1 MLPAPAGAEGRQV
14 GDTTREQACGTRAGE
29 LPGELGNSWPQAA
42 QDRNIQGGCTLLGSA
57 VPRGQR
63 EPRWT
68 ERGWLNGAEPGQT
81 LPAAPHAPSSCQRP
95 AQPTQLFFFFF
106 LASASLLLPMLE
118 WLVMLLRLEMLSEEF
133 CRLMRSSGAGE
144 RSQGAGRDR
153 ERSGQTVPVP
163 VPQPPGSSPQPT
175 LRSLP
180 FSPGPSQTPQ
190 RSEPPGKEDP
200 GGTKPKISSQKHRGG
215 KEPSP

>member
-1 MLPAPAGAEGRQV
+1 M
-14 GDTTREQACGTRAGE
+14 DRAG
-29 LPGELGNSWPQAA
+29 LAH
-42 QDRNIQGGCTLLGSA
+42 
-57 VPRGQR
+57 
-63 EPRWT
+63 
-68 ERGWLNGAEPGQT
+68 GAEPGQT
-81 LPAAPHAPSSCQRP
+81 LPAAPHTPSSCQRS

-144 RSQGAGRDR
+144 RSQGVGRDR
-153 ERSGQTVPVP
+153 ERSGQTMPVP

-180 FSPGPSQTPQ
+180 FSPGPSRTPQ
-190 RSEPPGKEDP
+190 GSEPPGNEDP
-200 GGTKPKISSQKHRGG
+200 GGTKLKISSQKHKHG
-215 KEPSP
+215 KEPIP